1 MKQISSMTIGTV
13 QLGMNY
19 GIANMGGKPDEN
31 QSFSMLSTAF
41 EHGVTSLDTAR
52 SYGNSEEVIG
62 RFLRTWK
69 GDVPHITTKIKFP
82 EKEVEDVEGYV
93 FSEVKKSLQNLG
105 VERVNVVMLHL
116 PGDLKQ
122 YGAKVVTAME
132 KLVLQGLTDQI
143 GVSVYVADEVE
154 EMLKYPQFSA
164 TQVPMSVFDQRLIVD
179 GTIEKLREK
188 NYTVFVRSVFL
199 QGLFFLEPDKIDDPI
214 LVRHAV
220 PKIRMIREIAKEE
233 QMSVAQLAIAFIR
246 DLPGVTSLVLGADTP
261 KQVLDNIDGLRTP
274 PISEKGMQR
283 LTKEFAKV
291 NIPEIMKVLTR
302 PKPQS

>member
-1 MKQISSMTIGTV
+1 
-13 QLGMNY
+13 MNY

-116 PGDLKQ
+116 PGDLKR

-164 TQVPMSVFDQRLIVD
+164 TQVPMSVFDQRLIAD

-199 QGLFFLEPDKIDDPI
+199 QGLFFLDPDKIDDPI

-220 PKIRMIREIAKEE
+220 PKIRLIREIANEE
-233 QMSVAQLAIAFIR
+233 QMSIAQLAITFIR
-246 DLPGVTSLVLGADTP
+246 DIPGVTSLVLGADTP